1 MTYKTKIVVVFGMVL
16 VALSWVGLL
25 SYQGVGQ
32 SDEDRGWLI
41 HTHVVLEKLGD
52 VISDLLHTEI
62 SLRDYIFTGDE
73 SYLEHYRDAVGH
85 LNGHIG
91 EVGKLTADNSVQR
104 RALER
109 LEPLV
114 AVRLSE
120 LQERLDLRKRE
131 GSKSGLSMI
140 GAGIEKQSMDRLSA
154 QLLEMTREEQR
165 LLVKRSAAA
174 DASSQKNKVI
184 IVIVGVLGIVVLVA
198 AGFVVCREIEQRV
211 KAAREIRTLN
221 ENLERRVIER
231 TGQLQTANVEL
242 QTQITERARMERALY
257 EQNIELQNAAE
268 TKNRFLANMS
278 HELRTPLNGIIGFA
292 EFLVDGKPGTINPKQ
307 REYLEDILNSGRHL
321 LQLIGDILD
330 ITKEGTGEMGLNPQ
344 KSSLRETIEEA
355 CAVAKLIAH
364 KKGIYINVNVATGM
378 GDVTLD
384 QQKFKQVLN
393 NLLSNA
399 VKFTH
404 HGGKVEIR
412 AEPHGTD
419 SVELVVR
426 DTGIGI
432 KKEDVGRLFKEFQ
445 QLESGPSRPY
455 EGTGLGLALARKIVE
470 LQGGTIGVKS
480 EVGKGSSFTVVLPLR
495 RTLG

>member
-1 MTYKTKIVVVFGMVL
+1 
-16 VALSWVGLL
+16 
-25 SYQGVGQ
+25 
-32 SDEDRGWLI
+32 
-41 HTHVVLEKLGD
+41 
-52 VISDLLHTEI
+52 
-62 SLRDYIFTGDE
+62 
-73 SYLEHYRDAVGH
+73 
-85 LNGHIG
+85 
-91 EVGKLTADNSVQR
+91 
-104 RALER
+104 
-109 LEPLV
+109 
-114 AVRLSE
+114 
-120 LQERLDLRKRE
+120 
-131 GSKSGLSMI
+131 
-140 GAGIEKQSMDRLSA
+140 
-154 QLLEMTREEQR
+154 
-165 LLVKRSAAA
+165 
-174 DASSQKNKVI
+174 
-184 IVIVGVLGIVVLVA
+184 
-198 AGFVVCREIEQRV
+198 
-211 KAAREIRTLN
+211 
-221 ENLERRVIER
+221 
-231 TGQLQTANVEL
+231 LQTANVEL

-344 KSSLRETIEEA
+344 KFSLRETIEEA